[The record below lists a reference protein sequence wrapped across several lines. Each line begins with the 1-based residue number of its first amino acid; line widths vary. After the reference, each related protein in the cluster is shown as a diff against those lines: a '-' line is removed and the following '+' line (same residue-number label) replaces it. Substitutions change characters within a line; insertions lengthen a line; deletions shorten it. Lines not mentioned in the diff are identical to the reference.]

1 MEPPSSSCVL
11 VRVLMDRTIAQ
22 RPRYTVTPGPARP
35 LTWQWTLEVVVCAAL
50 AGVPNAG
57 ASLLARALGAMILA
71 ARGPGFVEVDDAAT
85 SGSQ

>member
-1 MEPPSSSCVL
+1 
-11 VRVLMDRTIAQ
+11 
-22 RPRYTVTPGPARP
+22 
-35 LTWQWTLEVVVCAAL
+35 VCAAL